1 MRQSLTWAVLAQAV
15 LSVAVAM
22 SAGSA
27 RAQAPMP
34 AIPVTVAQPIP
45 RTVTQ
50 WDEYSGRFEPV
61 ESVEVRA
68 RVSGFIDSVHFKDGQ
83 IVREGDLLFTLD
95 KRPFVNAVDVAKA
108 EIARAKAQLELAE
121 TEVERASPLVRS
133 GAVTQRDYDQ
143 RRANLNVALAALQ
156 AAEASMKNA
165 ELNLDWTEVR
175 APISGRISDK
185 KVDRGNL
192 ITGGQAGAT
201 LLTTIVSVDPV
212 HFVFDVSE
220 ADFLRYSRLFMNGS
234 RPSSRVVDTPVR
246 IRLADE
252 KTWSRS
258 GTVDFMDNRLSAR
271 SGTLRVRAL
280 VENKDHFLQPGLFAR
295 VQLFGGEL
303 DALLIPDRAVISDQA
318 KKVVL
323 TVGADDVIVAKPV
336 TLGPIVDGLRAVTE
350 GLSRDDRVVL
360 DGLANPAVR
369 PGVKVA
375 PQPGTIA
382 SLAGQAGERALP

>member
-252 KTWSRS
+252 KIWSRS

-382 SLAGQAGERALP
+382 SLAGQAGDRALP